1 MAALPRSA
9 SRSGSPDRGQQRRVL
24 AVVLAANG
32 AVLVA
37 EAVGGLVFR
46 SLALLADAAHL
57 LTDVA
62 GLAVAAL
69 ALRLVERPA
78 TPRHSF
84 GLQRAEV
91 LAAQANGLLLA
102 GGSVWILVE
111 AARRLVHPLEVAG
124 LGLSVVALV
133 GLAVNVASAGLIA
146 RLQGASLN
154 MRGALLHMAADAVGS
169 LGTLLAG
176 LLALVWR
183 LHRADPVVSMVI
195 AVLVLWA
202 AWRLLRD
209 TTHVLLEGTPR
220 SIDPLAVEEALRSS
234 EGVEGVH
241 HLHLWNLASD
251 VPALSA
257 HVVLTGEVSM
267 HEAQGRG
274 ERLKAM
280 LARRFGILH
289 STLELECHECGP
301 TDAAAGHP
309 PVARPGASG
318 PSPRVGDD
326 GA

>member
-1 MAALPRSA
+1 MR
-9 SRSGSPDRGQQRRVL
+9 QRRVL
-24 AVVLAANG
+24 AAALAANG
-32 AVLVA
+32 AALVA
-37 EAVGGLVFR
+37 EVVGGLAFR

-62 GLAVAAL
+62 GLALAAL

-102 GGSVWILVE
+102 GASVWILVE
-111 AARRLVHPLEVAG
+111 AGRRFVHPVPVAG

-133 GLAVNVASAGLIA
+133 GLGVNVGSAALIA
-146 RLQGASLN
+146 RVRGASLN
-154 MRGALLHMAADAVGS
+154 MRAALLHMASDAAGS
-169 LGTLLAG
+169 AGALLAG
-176 LLALVWR
+176 VLALAWG
-183 LHRADPVVSMVI
+183 LDRADPLVSMLI
-195 AVLVLWA
+195 AALVLHA

-220 SIDPLAVEEALRSS
+220 GIDPLAVEEALRSS

-257 HVVLTGEVSM
+257 HVVLSGEVSM

-280 LARRFGILH
+280 LARRFGIVH

-301 TDAAAGHP
+301 AHDAAGHP
-309 PVARPGASG
+309 PAASRAPRPGRSG
-318 PSPRVGDD
+318 PD
-326 GA
+326 GRGEGG